1 MVTAGPDPAPLEV
14 ADPTLLLDTGAESP
28 GLTEAF
34 AAATSASIGVPGEAL
49 AAASKTASRNVLA
62 LSIAIAMVSILAGS
76 ALFFSGYSLGRAAS
90 ADPGTPGA
98 DATAFQPFW
107 DTYHTIRDRYAGAE
121 VDRATVISGAI
132 RGMIQSLN
140 DPYSAYLSSEDY
152 VKSLLGVNGQFEGVG
167 AEIAGEALDG
177 TKGCTPLG
185 TTCRLVVTRPIPG
198 SPADRAGV
206 AIGDVIT
213 ATDGASV
220 LGLTP
225 SAALDRI
232 RGPKGSVVTLTIK
245 RGTTAAFTVPITRDV
260 VQEQE
265 VLTDSLAA
273 DTVGYVRMN
282 DFSDRAADQVAADLA
297 AHVKAGRTKLVL
309 DLRGNLGGYVT
320 AARKVAS
327 QFIGSGV
334 IFWEQDA
341 AGDQVATNAL
351 ADGVATAANLRIV
364 CLINSSSA
372 SASEIVAGALQDNK
386 RATLIGQTSYG
397 KGTVQQWQELT
408 DQGGAFKLT
417 VARWLTPNK
426 HWIHGKG
433 LTPDVPV
440 TVPANTPDGV
450 DPVLAKALEVLGG
463 SASETVWHAAA

>member
-14 ADPTLLLDTGAESP
+14 ADPTLVLDIRVDPP
-28 GLTEAF
+28 GLNEAF
-34 AAATSASIGVPGEAL
+34 ASATPASIRVAGETVS
-49 AAASKTASRNVLA
+49 AASKTASRNVLA

-121 VDRATVISGAI
+121 VDQATIISGAI

-140 DPYSAYLSSEDY
+140 DPYSAYLSSDDY

-167 AEIAGEALDG
+167 AEIAGEAPDG

-206 AIGDVIT
+206 AIGDVIV

-297 AHVKAGRTKLVL
+297 AHVKAGRTKLIL

-341 AGDQVATNAL
+341 AGDHVATNAL
-351 ADGVATAANLRIV
+351 ADGVATAGNLRIV

-433 LTPDVPV
+433 LTPDVVV

>member
-14 ADPTLLLDTGAESP
+14 ADPTLLLDVRVDPPA
-28 GLTEAF
+28 LNEAF
-34 AAATSASIGVPGEAL
+34 ASATSASIGVVGEAV
-49 AAASKTASRNVLA
+49 AAPSKTASRNVLA

-121 VDRATVISGAI
+121 VDQATIISGAI

-140 DPYSAYLSSEDY
+140 DPYSAYLSSDDY

-167 AEIAGEALDG
+167 AEIAGEAPDG

-206 AIGDVIT
+206 AIGDVIV

-297 AHVKAGRTKLVL
+297 AHVKAGRTKLIL

-351 ADGVATAANLRIV
+351 ADGVATAGNLRIV

-463 SASETVWHAAA
+463 SASETVWDAAV